1 MKILFAVS
9 NENVSNKIVDSYQ
22 KRYGE
27 AVSFKNVFY
36 FNAIIREIHKDKT
49 YDRIVISED
58 LEPFSNSNY
67 DVIDKFILERFKE
80 ITSGNTIIMGRKTF
94 ESLPGV
100 LPNRKH
106 VILTRDKN
114 FSVDNEN
121 VEVIHSVDEIINN
134 YKDSSVEAFIIG
146 GGEIYKEFLPHA
158 NKLYLTEVLKDF
170 EGDTS
175 FPQVNLEN
183 WVVDYSSDIL
193 TNAKDGLQYKF
204 IN

>member
-1 MKILFAVS
+1 MLSAIVCMDNFGGIGKNGDLLYKIP
-9 NENVSNKIVDSYQ
+9 D
-22 KRYGE
+22 
-27 AVSFKNVFY
+27 
-36 FNAIIREIHKDKT
+36 
-49 YDRIVISED
+49 D
-58 LEPFSNSNY
+58 L
-67 DVIDKFILERFKE
+67 KRFKE

-146 GGEIYKEFLPHA
+146 GGEIYKEFLKEYYPIMKESA
-158 NKLYLTEVLKDF
+158 EFFEDYLVENKEGYLVTCK
-170 EGDTS
+170 
-175 FPQVNLEN
+175 
-183 WVVDYSSDIL
+183 
-193 TNAKDGLQYKF
+193 
-204 IN
+204 